1 MTRLKTILPALAML
15 AALAVAAPAI
25 AGGDSDLRDQA
36 IAQIDEAGSSAGL
49 ARVCGVDPTPITA
62 AVKQL
67 LKRVSLDGPSRTDA
81 LARYRANEAH
91 MTKDALGTPGAP
103 PCAELST
110 LLRDAVR
117 DLNAIAVP
125 EVTARSEIPASPAG
139 K

>member
-1 MTRLKTILPALAML
+1 MTSLKKTLPALAML
-15 AALAVAAPAI
+15 AALVAAVPAI
-25 AGGDSDLRDQA
+25 AGDDSDLRDQA
-36 IAQIDEAGSSAGL
+36 IAQIDEAGGSAGL
-49 ARVCGVDPTPITA
+49 ARACGVDPTPITA

-67 LKRVSLDGPSRTDA
+67 LTRVSLDSPSETNA

-91 MTKDALGTPGAP
+91 MTRDALAAPGAP

-117 DLNAIAVP
+117 DLNAIATL
-125 EVTARSEIPASPAG
+125 EVTARSEIPAAPAG

>member
-1 MTRLKTILPALAML
+1 MTYLKKTLPALALL
-15 AALAVAAPAI
+15 AALAAAVPAI
-25 AGGDSDLRDQA
+25 AGDDRDLRDQA

-49 ARVCGVDPTPITA
+49 ARACGVDPTPITA

-67 LKRVSLDGPSRTDA
+67 LKRVSLDGPSRADA

-91 MTKDALGTPGAP
+91 MTRDALATPGAP

-117 DLNAIAVP
+117 DLNAIAAP

>member
-1 MTRLKTILPALAML
+1 MTYLKKTLPALAVLTAL
-15 AALAVAAPAI
+15 AAAAPAI
-25 AGGDSDLRDQA
+25 AGDDSDLRDQA

-49 ARVCGVDPTPITA
+49 AQACGVDPTPITA

-67 LKRVSLDGPSRTDA
+67 LKRVALDSPSKTNA

-91 MTKDALGTPGAP
+91 MTRDALATSGTP

-110 LLRDAVR
+110 LLRDSVR

-125 EVTARSEIPASPAG
+125 EVTARSETPASPAG